1 MIRASLIDAR
11 SGCRAS
17 SEEPRDAVKR
27 TTEVI
32 VRELA
37 AVIKHGHNLRR
48 DSAEPTGKPKTENSR
63 LSSCVRSPAWAPR
76 RVCQT
81 ARCADSLSG
90 SHEYRLP
97 WLVLHVRDRKSVV

>member
-1 MIRASLIDAR
+1 MIRGTLIDGR

-63 LSSCVRSPAWAPR
+63 LSSYVRSPAWAPDVCVR
-76 RVCQT
+76 RLDALIRYLGHT
-81 ARCADSLSG
+81 SIDSRG
-90 SHEYRLP
+90 
-97 WLVLHVRDRKSVV
+97 